1 LRLAALALLGGV
13 LLTAAGCQQSS
24 SSVPPATT
32 EVDHAAEAR
41 KAFERQDWGTAAP
54 HFRLALE
61 KSPGDLSLH
70 YGLAI
75 CASWLDLRDEAMRE
89 FQWVVDHAA
98 ARSEEA
104 RVAREWLDGAN
115 RRSVASGQPGAA
127 DAAKDERVGD
137 SGVHGRIVWDEGTGA
152 VPLQRVQIHLYALSQ
167 DGTSKGIS
175 FHGRTDRE
183 GNYRF
188 EKIPA
193 GTYKLTDNNVLTPK
207 WRLKVEVKPG
217 ENTPIDLGPE
227 NSLKMRDDF
236 PKPS

>member
-1 LRLAALALLGGV
+1 M
-13 LLTAAGCQQSS
+13 TAAGCQQPS

-41 KAFERQDWGTAAP
+41 KAFERQDWATAAP

-75 CASWLDLRDEAMRE
+75 SASWLDIRDEAIRE
-89 FQWVVDHAA
+89 FQWVVDHAVA
-98 ARSEEA
+98 GSEEA

-115 RRSVASGQPGAA
+115 RRSVASSRPGAADA
-127 DAAKDERVGD
+127 DAAKDETVGD
-137 SGVHGRIVWDEGTGA
+137 SGVHGRVVWDEGTGA
-152 VPLQRVQIHLYALSQ
+152 APLLRYQVHLYALSQ
-167 DGTSKGIS
+167 DGTSKGMS
-175 FHGRTDRE
+175 FHVRTDRE

-207 WRLKVEVKPG
+207 WRLKVEVRPG
-217 ENTPIDLGPE
+217 ENAPIDLGPE

-236 PKPS
+236 PKSS

>member
-1 LRLAALALLGGV
+1 MRLAALALLGGV
-13 LLTAAGCQQSS
+13 LLTAAGCQQPS

-32 EVDHAAEAR
+32 E
-41 KAFERQDWGTAAP
+41 
-54 HFRLALE
+54 
-61 KSPGDLSLH
+61 
-70 YGLAI
+70 
-75 CASWLDLRDEAMRE
+75 
-89 FQWVVDHAA
+89 VDHAA

-115 RRSVASGQPGAA
+115 RRSVASSRPGAADA

-183 GNYRF
+183 GNYSF

-217 ENTPIDLGPE
+217 ENAPIDLGPE

>member
-1 LRLAALALLGGV
+1 
-13 LLTAAGCQQSS
+13 
-24 SSVPPATT
+24 
-32 EVDHAAEAR
+32 
-41 KAFERQDWGTAAP
+41 
-54 HFRLALE
+54 
-61 KSPGDLSLH
+61 
-70 YGLAI
+70 
-75 CASWLDLRDEAMRE
+75 
-89 FQWVVDHAA
+89 
-98 ARSEEA
+98 
-104 RVAREWLDGAN
+104 
-115 RRSVASGQPGAA
+115 
-127 DAAKDERVGD
+127 
-137 SGVHGRIVWDEGTGA
+137 

>member
-1 LRLAALALLGGV
+1 MRLAALALLGGV
-13 LLTAAGCQQSS
+13 LLTAAGCQQPS

-127 DAAKDERVGD
+127 DAVKDERVGD

-152 VPLQRVQIHLYALSQ
+152 APLQRVQIHLYALSQ

-183 GNYRF
+183 GNYSF

-217 ENTPIDLGPE
+217 ENAPIDLGPE